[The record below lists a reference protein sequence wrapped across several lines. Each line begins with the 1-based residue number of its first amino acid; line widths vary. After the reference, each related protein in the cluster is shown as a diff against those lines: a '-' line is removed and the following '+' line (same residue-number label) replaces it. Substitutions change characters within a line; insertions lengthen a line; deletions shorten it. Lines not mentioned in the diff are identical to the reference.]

1 MTMPEYDEEC
11 DCALCKQ
18 LRERGIPTKLKA
30 KGSASVRS
38 QRDFIEH
45 MATLFQTID
54 TAVYSA
60 QILCDNKGHRG
71 SVCLNKDEPVC
82 SFRSEWIGSISICKL
97 HSIRMLLGEHFEQHD
112 IPQVEL
118 KE

>member
-18 LRERGIPTKLKA
+18 LRERSIPTKLKA

-38 QRDFIEH
+38 QISTKDQMDVLFKKIEN
-45 MATLFQTID
+45 L
-54 TAVYSA
+54 VYA
-60 QILCDNKGHRG
+60 AEVACH
-71 SVCLNKDEPVC
+71 
-82 SFRSEWIGSISICKL
+82 SISDHEYHCALGRECPFKN
-97 HSIRMLLGEHFEQHD
+97 IRNPYFSCRVDSMRSVMGERPEQHD

>member
-11 DCALCKQ
+11 DCDLCKQ

-38 QRDFIEH
+38 QISTKDQMDVLFKKIEN
-45 MATLFQTID
+45 L
-54 TAVYSA
+54 VYAAEVACHS
-60 QILCDNKGHRG
+60 ISDNEYHCALGK
-71 SVCLNKDEPVC
+71 EC
-82 SFRSEWIGSISICKL
+82 SFKNLTNQYFSCRIDSMRSV
-97 HSIRMLLGEHFEQHD
+97 MGEHPEQHD